1 MGNQM
6 ANNMLTK
13 SFSYKEVQCR
23 CGCKKAEM
31 KPEFMEVLQK
41 LRDLCGFPLVITS
54 GYRCPRHNKA
64 VGGALNSSHMK
75 GIAVDI
81 DISQMPE
88 ERREKLLEAIKSIK
102 EIKGVGIAKSFIHI
116 DTRAE
121 KATWVY

>member
-1 MGNQM
+1 MSNK
-6 ANNMLTK
+6 MLSK
-13 SFSYKEVQCR
+13 SFKYTELQCK
-23 CGCKKAEM
+23 CGCKRADM
-31 KPEFMEVLQK
+31 TPEFMIVLQK
-41 LRDLCGFPLVITS
+41 LRDKINAPLIITS
-54 GYRCPRHNKA
+54 GYRCQTHNKH

-81 DISQMPE
+81 DISYMPE
-88 ERREKLLEAIKSIK
+88 EVKESLLKAIKSIK